1 MNVGVVIARF
11 QIDELHQGHKDLL
24 AEVKNENDKLVVL
37 LGVCAPKHTTKNPLD
52 FKTRRLMIHSEV
64 PGSDIFPI
72 YDKRKDEV
80 WSNQVDDLLTKL
92 YPGDTITLY
101 GSRDSFIPHYKGKFA
116 TKEVRQQLVYDAT
129 SRREEVSKVD
139 PIDSAEFR
147 RGVIYAAYN
156 RYASSM
162 PTCDIAILKRDTENN
177 TTHVLLVK
185 KPDEDLHRFCGGFD
199 EPDEDCFEDTAK
211 KEVGEE
217 TGVETDNYKYVCSK
231 RIDDWRYVGVKD
243 KVKTLL
249 FKCEYLFGTP
259 KGMDD
264 VESCK
269 WFNLATISAEDVM
282 PEHVYLLE
290 RLLESE
296 KQIRIT
302 ADVKHN

>member
-1 MNVGVVIARF
+1 MNVGVIIARF
-11 QIDELHQGHKDLL
+11 QIDELHQGHKDLI

-37 LGVCAPKHTTKNPLD
+37 LGCCTPKHTTKNPLD
-52 FKTRRLMIHSEV
+52 FKTRRLMIHSEA

-80 WSNQVDDLLTKL
+80 WSEQVDDLLAKL

-101 GSRDSFIPHYKGKFA
+101 GSRDSFIPHYKGKLKI
-116 TKEVRQQLVYDAT
+116 KEIRQQLVFDAT
-129 SRREEVSKVD
+129 SRREEVSRVD
-139 PIDSAEFR
+139 PIDSPEFR

-156 RYASSM
+156 RYPASM
-162 PTCDIAILKRDTENN
+162 PTCDVAILKRSKDAIQ
-177 TTHVLLVK
+177 VLLVK
-185 KPDEDLHRFCGGFD
+185 KPGEDQHRFCGGFD
-199 EPDEDCFEDTAK
+199 EPGEDSFEITAK

-217 TGVETDNYKYVCSK
+217 VGVETDNYQYICSK
-231 RIDDWRYVGVKD
+231 KIDDWRYRGVKD
-243 KVKTLL
+243 KIKTLF
-249 FKCEYLFGTP
+249 FKCEYVFGAP

-269 WFNLATISAEDVM
+269 WFDLSAISAEDIM

-296 KQIRIT
+296 N
-302 ADVKHN
+302 VKHN